1 MRSQCFEI
9 SMIIMMIKLVIETIK
24 RRVMMKETKH
34 KVRRS
39 LSSPSSIIHIKK
51 DRKVFCHALSLSF
64 FSISIFPLLSF
75 LFLCFFLPFL
85 FFLVFFSFLP
95 AASAP
100 PFKQY
105 LAFGIVVS
113 IHSLRNDIL
122 PNPLGIPDFNQK

>member
-24 RRVMMKETKH
+24 RRVMIKET

-39 LSSPSSIIHIKK
+39 LSSASSIIKK

-64 FSISIFPLLSF
+64 SISIFPLLSL